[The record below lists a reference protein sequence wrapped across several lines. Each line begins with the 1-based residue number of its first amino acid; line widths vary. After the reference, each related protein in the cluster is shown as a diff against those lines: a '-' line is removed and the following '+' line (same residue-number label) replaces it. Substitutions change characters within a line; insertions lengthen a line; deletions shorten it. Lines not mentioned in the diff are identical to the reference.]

1 MIDVQLEDPPK
12 PSGANNN
19 NNQKKDNDVNDDFD
33 DVMFDMTAP
42 NTKPGNQKSK
52 SQPPAAPSTGSQ
64 FVNEKGE

>member
-12 PSGANNN
+12 PTGGNSN
-19 NNQKKDNDVNDDFD
+19 NNQKKDDLNDDFD

-52 SQPPAAPSTGSQ
+52 S
-64 FVNEKGE
+64 